1 VSEVTSRGA
10 RPVRYAIWGTTWLSY
25 LTYYFGRKGLP
36 VAKTSIGE
44 AHGAE
49 ALVGVDTGYLA
60 AYALGQYVHGYL
72 GDRVGARVLVT
83 VGMLASA
90 ACCLWFGLGGAAI
103 VFLLAF
109 TANGFFQATGWPG
122 NVKAMAEW
130 TTPQNRGAVMGVW
143 ASCYQ
148 VGGIVATVFATWM
161 LGRVGWRG
169 AFWGPALVLIGVAAL
184 VFFVV
189 RAPNTGQVRATSLTE
204 LVEERRRAQRALLA
218 SPKIYAFGLSYFF
231 IKLMRYS
238 LLFWLPTYLEK
249 GLAYDK
255 TTAGY
260 LSTSFEV
267 GGVVGTILLGLL
279 SDRVRKL
286 SRAGWAASSLMLLP
300 LALALYAKI
309 GGLGFTANFV
319 AMALI
324 GVLLF
329 GPDAILSGAAAQ
341 DAGGP
346 KAAAAAAGL
355 VNGIGS
361 LGAILQEFVT
371 KGVASRWGWEVLF
384 DVFIAFSVFA
394 ALMLLPVVRRPDA
407 STS

>member
-1 VSEVTSRGA
+1 VSEITSREG
-10 RPVRYAIWGTTWLSY
+10 RPIRYAVWGTTWLSY

-36 VAKTSIGE
+36 VAKTSIAE
-44 AHGAE
+44 SHGAD

-60 AYALGQYVHGYL
+60 AYALGQYVHGYF
-72 GDRVGARVLVT
+72 GDRIGARLLIAG
-83 VGMLASA
+83 GMVASA
-90 ACCLWFGLGGAAI
+90 LCCVWFGFGAAAL

-130 TTPQNRGAVMGVW
+130 TTPNNRGAVMGVW

-148 VGGIVATVFATWM
+148 VGGIAATVFATWM
-161 LGRVGWRG
+161 LGRFGWRG
-169 AFWGPALVLIGVAAL
+169 AFWGPALVIVGVAAL

-189 RAPNTGQVRATSLTE
+189 RSPNTGIQVAKLSE
-204 LVEERRRAQRALLA
+204 LSDERRRAQRALLK

-255 TTAGY
+255 VTAGY

-279 SDRVRKL
+279 SDRVRGL
-286 SRAGWAASSLMLLP
+286 SRAGWAAASLLLLP
-300 LALALYAKI
+300 LALALYSKV
-309 GGLGFTANFV
+309 GGLGFTANFI

-361 LGAILQEFVT
+361 LGAILQEVVT
-371 KGVASRWGWEVLF
+371 KGVASRWGWEALF
-384 DVFIAFSVFA
+384 TVFIAFAILA
-394 ALMLLPVVRRPDA
+394 ALMLLPVVRRPDV
-407 STS
+407 SVS